1 MLQNPIQKFKS
12 PRISMVIVVGSHCF
26 FTFRLQIKTEE
37 PHFCPP
43 PLFSFKHPNPK
54 HAPFPSCMLTCV
66 ANIPSLCP
74 LNPSHTPTP
83 HNTQHTTHKHKH
95 KHNTTLGKSHTQFLR
110 KENKTLFFMFKEHSV
125 AKRPKGV
132 WASV

>member
-1 MLQNPIQKFKS
+1 MSQITRKKIKKEKMLQNPIQRFKS
-12 PRISMVIVVGSHCF
+12 PRISMVIVVGSDCF

-54 HAPFPSCMLTCV
+54 HSPFPSYMLTCV

-74 LNPSHTPTP
+74 LNHSHTPTTHSGTL
-83 HNTQHTTHKHKH
+83 HN
-95 KHNTTLGKSHTQFLR
+95 FLER
-110 KENKTLFFMFKEHSV
+110 RTKLSSLCSRNLV
-125 AKRPKGV
+125 LQRDPKGFGPV
-132 WASV
+132 FESK